1 MPEQASWKVFKGAAN
16 PLFYYKTDIMKVLKF
31 GGTSVGSPDSI
42 RIVKEIT
49 NAQDEPVILVVSAF
63 GGITDQIIQTANM
76 AMEHDPKYKDE
87 MIKIGQRHFEAIQ
100 DLLEGENRDYTMK
113 VADALINEFQDI
125 LHGVYLLE
133 DLSNKTMDYLLSFG
147 ERLSAFIISRFI
159 EDIDYLDSRKL
170 ILTDSNF
177 SNATVDFQETGNKVR
192 AKLSKMQGRAI
203 LPCFVASDFQGKTTT
218 LGRGGSDYTAAIV
231 AAMLKASV
239 LEIWTDVDG
248 FMTADP
254 RIVKKAHPIDC
265 MTYEEAME
273 LSHFGAKV
281 VYTPT
286 LSPAFKASVPIRILN
301 TFNREARGTLI
312 SHQGLCSSDHLI
324 KGISSIDNVDLVTV
338 KGAGMVGKTG
348 TSARVFS
355 ALARNKVNVIL
366 ITQASSEMTI
376 SFAVDPSATE
386 DAVAGLEEE
395 FLNEIEIRQEMEI
408 EVLKDLS
415 IIAIVGEEMRHTP
428 GISAIL
434 YQSLGRNGISVIA
447 TAQGSSEL
455 NISVVIKRESLKK
468 ALNAIN
474 EGFFLSDFKE
484 IHLFIAG
491 TGNVGS
497 KLLNQI
503 SMQQKNLMESQRLKI
518 NVVGITNSRKMLID
532 TDGIDIS
539 DPEKALESGE
549 KANVDAFL
557 ETISELNMRNSVFVD
572 CTASEVI
579 SDRYI
584 DLFESY
590 VSVITANKIACS
602 SEYSLFKELKQSAL
616 NHGIKF
622 SFETNVGAG
631 LPVISTIEDLISSG
645 DKILEI
651 EAVVSGTLNYIFNIL
666 SEEIPFS
673 KAITMAMENGYSE
686 PDPRLDLSGMDV
698 KRKLLILAREL
709 GYPLE
714 EDQVKIEKFLPDD
727 LFEGDVESFLEEV
740 KKLDAEWEEKR
751 LKLKAS
757 GRRWRY
763 VAALKD
769 GKGTIG
775 LREMKEK
782 HPAYQLEASNN
793 IILLTTSRYNE
804 LPLLIQGYGAGADVT
819 AAGLFADVIRAGN
832 R

>member
-1 MPEQASWKVFKGAAN
+1 
-16 PLFYYKTDIMKVLKF
+16 MKVLKF
-31 GGTSVGSPDSI
+31 GGTSVGSPQNI
-42 RIVKEIT
+42 RIVKQIVESQSE
-49 NAQDEPVILVVSAF
+49 ACAVVVSAF
-63 GGITDQIIQTANM
+63 GGVTDRLIENAIKASR
-76 AMEHDPKYKDE
+76 HDPGYE
-87 MIKIGQRHFEAIQ
+87 EELISFRNRHFDCINEI
-100 DLLEGENRDYTMK
+100 LEGKLREHTLK
-113 VADALINEFQDI
+113 EVDAMINEFQDI

-133 DLSNKTMDYLLSFG
+133 DLSKKTMDYLLSFG
-147 ERLSAFIISRFI
+147 ERLSALIISRFI
-159 EDIDYLDSRKL
+159 SNAVYLDSRKL
-170 ILTDSNF
+170 ILTDSTY
-177 SNATVDFQETGNKVR
+177 SNANVNFKESNQQIQSQLEN
-192 AKLSKMQGRAI
+192 LNQIAI
-203 LPCFVASDFQGKTTT
+203 LPGFIASNKEGKTTT
-218 LGRGGSDYTAAIV
+218 LGRGGSDYTSAIIA
-231 AAMLKASV
+231 AAMQASV

-265 MTYEEAME
+265 MSYEEAME

-286 LSPAFKASVPIRILN
+286 LSPAFRSSVPIRIKN
-301 TFNREARGTLI
+301 TFNPEAPGTLI
-312 SHQGLCSSDHLI
+312 SHQGKCNSDHLI
-324 KGISSIDNVDLVTV
+324 KGISSINNVDLITV
-338 KGAGMVGKTG
+338 KGVGMVGKTG

-355 ALARNKVNVIL
+355 SLARKNVNVIL

-376 SFAVDPSATE
+376 SFAVDPSSTG
-386 DAVAGLEEE
+386 DAVDGLGEE
-395 FLNEIEIRQEMEI
+395 FAHEIDIKKEMEI

-415 IIAIVGEEMRHTP
+415 IIAIVGEEMRHKP

-434 YQSLGRNGISVIA
+434 YQSLGNNGISAIA

-455 NISVVIKRESLKK
+455 NISVVIKKESLKK

-484 IHLFIAG
+484 LHLFLAG

-497 KLLNQI
+497 KLLDQI
-503 SMQQKNLMESQRLKI
+503 KKQYTPLMDSQKLKINLVGISNTRKMYIDTEGIDIEDPLSVLDKGEKADIDKFIETIGQKNL
-518 NVVGITNSRKMLID
+518 
-532 TDGIDIS
+532 
-539 DPEKALESGE
+539 
-549 KANVDAFL
+549 
-557 ETISELNMRNSVFVD
+557 RNCVFVD
-572 CTASEVI
+572 CTASETLAHN
-579 SDRYI
+579 YI
-584 DLFESY
+584 KLFKQY

-602 SEYSLFKELKQSAL
+602 SEYSLFKELKQTAFEC
-616 NHGIKF
+616 GVKF

-645 DKILEI
+645 DEILEI

-666 SEEIPFS
+666 SEEIPLS
-673 KAITMAMENGYSE
+673 KAIKMAMENGYSE
-686 PDPRLDLSGMDV
+686 PDPRLDLSGTDV
-698 KRKLLILAREL
+698 KRKLLILARES

-714 EDQVKIEKFLPDD
+714 EDMVDIETFLPDEI
-727 LFEGDVESFLEEV
+727 FEGDVDSFF
-740 KKLDAEWEEKR
+740 KKITELDPVWEEKR
-751 LKLKAS
+751 KKIVAS

-769 GKGTIG
+769 GKGSIG
-775 LREMKEK
+775 LREMKER

-793 IILLTTSRYNE
+793 IILLTTSRYRE